1 MAQVEIGRVATSFKT
16 QTRVS
21 FPTLRVNAGE
31 TRLFFLRA
39 NPRSVVLTKAY
50 FNVFARYQRPGQA
63 IRTPLLAKFFPTG
76 GKMIF
81 LLPILQIREE
91 LQQRVVIEIQPK
103 EFLRGQAEISDLEVV
118 LYYEDTTIYPIVPV
132 LPSA

>member
-1 MAQVEIGRVATSFKT
+1 
-16 QTRVS
+16 
-21 FPTLRVNAGE
+21 
-31 TRLFFLRA
+31 
-39 NPRSVVLTKAY
+39 
-50 FNVFARYQRPGQA
+50 
-63 IRTPLLAKFFPTG
+63 
-76 GKMIF
+76 MIF